1 MNYWL
6 MKNEPESFSIDD
18 LERVK
23 TEPWDGIRNYQV
35 RNFIRD
41 QMSIG
46 DQAYF
51 YHSSCKVPG
60 IVGMMEICS
69 EAYPDHTAWDPEE
82 HYYDPKSDPENPV
95 WLMVDVKFISK
106 LYEPIT
112 LQELRNHPELENMR
126 ILQRGNRL
134 SITPLDKN
142 HWDYI
147 QKLYVV
153 S

>member
-1 MNYWL
+1 

-18 LERVK
+18 LQRVQK
-23 TEPWDGIRNYQV
+23 EPWDGIRNYQV

-46 DQAYF
+46 DMAYF
-51 YHSSCKVPG
+51 YHSSCKIPA
-60 IVGMMEICS
+60 IVGMMEVCS
-69 EAYPDHTAWDPEE
+69 EAYPDHTAWDPEQ
-82 HYYDPKSDPENPV
+82 HYYDPKSNPENPI

-106 LYEPIT
+106 LDEPIT

-142 HWDYI
+142 QWDYI
-147 QKLYVV
+147 QTLCVV

>member
-18 LERVK
+18 LERVN

-46 DQAYF
+46 DKAYF

-106 LYEPIT
+106 LDEPIT
-112 LQELRNHPELENMR
+112 LQVLRTHPELEDMR

-147 QKLYVV
+147 QMLYKG